1 LRVLP
6 TIVRMALPD
15 EAVSPGHRQAER
27 ITHVSRGDRLGG
39 TSGNEI
45 LTSATAAVLTLLLL
59 AEGVTVIRMNG
70 LVTVHMFIGMV
81 LIPPVLLK
89 LGSTGYRFARYYTGT
104 RAYVDKGPPYL
115 PLRLLAPVLV
125 VATIALLGTGVV
137 LMADGRWSDTVMF
150 FHKLSFIVWGVVFGI
165 HFLVYVPRVW
175 RSLRMDWKR
184 ARRHAVPGSSWRG
197 MLVAASVGGGLAL
210 ALALLSTMQA
220 FHGGHHAG

>member
-1 LRVLP
+1 MGLP
-6 TIVRMALPD
+6 
-15 EAVSPGHRQAER
+15 EES
-27 ITHVSRGDRLGG
+27 LGG

-45 LTSATAAVLTLLLL
+45 LTSTTAVILTVLLL

-81 LIPPVLLK
+81 LIPPILLK
-89 LGSTGYRFARYYTGT
+89 LASTGYRFTRYYMGARTY
-104 RAYVDKGPPYL
+104 REKGPPYL

-125 VATIALLGTGVV
+125 IATIGLFGTGVV
-137 LMADGRWSDTVMF
+137 LMVDKHRSDTVMF

-165 HFLVYVPRVW
+165 HFLSYVPRVW
-175 RSLRMDWKR
+175 RSLRADWTS
-184 ARRHAVPGSSWRG
+184 ARRHAVPGAGWRG

-220 FHGGHHAG
+220 FHGGHHHHHLG